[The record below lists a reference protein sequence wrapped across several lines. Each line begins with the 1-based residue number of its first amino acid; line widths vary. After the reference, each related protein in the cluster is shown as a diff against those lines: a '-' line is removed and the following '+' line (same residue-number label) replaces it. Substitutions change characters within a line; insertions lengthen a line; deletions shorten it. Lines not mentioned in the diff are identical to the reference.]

1 VFKLYETD
9 VMPDTFTIMLIGAC
23 AGLLAL
29 FAISGDLARRAGLTA
44 PGRIMLSA
52 GLGLGVLSISI
63 KVFLVGFLMG
73 TIESYHPE
81 SREDL
86 PSSPIDPSATT
97 FESVYTGRWYALPE
111 AAPTPDGA
119 PLEIERVK
127 LGERL
132 FNDPRLSADGT
143 IACSTCHKLS
153 SGGDDNASVSSG
165 LLAQRGTRNAPS
177 VWNAAFLSR
186 LFWDGRAGSLEEQA
200 KGPLVNPIE
209 MGMPSY
215 DAVVS
220 AVARVPS
227 YQAAFQTAFGAKE
240 AITIDNITLAIADFE
255 RTLIT
260 PDTAYDRFVNGDA
273 SALTP
278 QQQRGMALFAGLG
291 CRGCHRDPVFS
302 AAGKIKPAG
311 IQKPFPIFKNSPYV
325 AKYDLLADRG
335 ISGTRPTGLW
345 RVPSLRS
352 AADTAPYFH
361 NGSVGTLE
369 EAVRVMV
376 ATQLGRD
383 VVPQVSRSRPVV
395 IWDAESRKITP
406 LRPKVLINDDIT
418 DLVAFLEALSPRQYH
433 TTPAILTESRPQ
445 P

>member
-1 VFKLYETD
+1 
-9 VMPDTFTIMLIGAC
+9 MPDTFTIMLISAC

-44 PGRIMLSA
+44 PGRVMLSA

-73 TIESYHPE
+73 TVDSYHPE
-81 SREDL
+81 GLSEL

-97 FESVYTGRWYALPE
+97 FESVYTGRWYALPT
-111 AAPTPDGA
+111 AAPTPDGR
-119 PLEIERVK
+119 PLMHERVQ

-143 IACSTCHKLS
+143 IACSTCHKLT
-153 SGGDDNASVSSG
+153 SGGDDDASVSSG
-165 LLAQRGTRNAPS
+165 LQSLRGTRNAPS

-200 KGPLVNPIE
+200 KGPLINPVE
-209 MGMPSY
+209 MGMPSH

-220 AVARVPS
+220 VVANVPS
-227 YQAAFQTAFGAKE
+227 YQAAFKKVFGAKD
-240 AITIDNITLAIADFE
+240 AITIDNIARVIADFE

-260 PDTAYDRFVNGDA
+260 PDTAYDRFVNGDT
-273 SALTP
+273 SALTL

-311 IQKPFPIFKNSPYV
+311 IQKPFPIFKDSPYV
-325 AKYDLLADRG
+325 GKYDLLADRG
-335 ISGTRPTGLW
+335 ISSASHTGLW

-352 AADTAPYFH
+352 AAHTAPYFH

-369 EAVRVMV
+369 ETVRVMV
-376 ATQLGRD
+376 ATQLGRNVD
-383 VVPQVSRSRPVV
+383 PQVSSPRPAVF
-395 IWDAESRKITP
+395 WDPESRKITP
-406 LRPKVLINDDIT
+406 LRPKVLSNDDIT
-418 DLVAFLEALSPRQYH
+418 DLVAFLKALSPREYPG
-433 TTPAILTESRPQ
+433 TAEFLAESRPQ